1 MMYLTIWKIII
12 SVEVRKCWWL
22 INISV
27 LFFRQQYIK
36 TLKTIKLGN
45 TCYFIMEIPKCSFS
59 FLLVHFYHN
68 DAHFIQ
74 LGWCYFSKNQYLANN
89 TWEKIGNA
97 KNDLKK
103 KIQQQ
108 ILQRFLIAM
117 TNFNILLVKILL
129 FLVKI

>member
-1 MMYLTIWKIII
+1 MYLTIWKIII

-45 TCYFIMEIPKCSFS
+45 TCYFIMEIPKCSFP

-74 LGWCYFSKNQYLANN
+74 LGWCYFSKNQHLASNA
-89 TWEKIGNA
+89 WENIGNA
-97 KNDLKK
+97 TNDVKK
-103 KIQQQ
+103 KNTATNSSKIFNSYDE
-108 ILQRFLIAM
+108 LQYL
-117 TNFNILLVKILL
+117 TG
-129 FLVKI
+129 

>member
-1 MMYLTIWKIII
+1 MYLTIWKIII
-12 SVEVRKCWWL
+12 SVEVRKFWWL

-68 DAHFIQ
+68 DDHFIQ
-74 LGWCYFSKNQYLANN
+74 LGWCYFSKNQHLASNA
-89 TWEKIGNA
+89 WENIGNA
-97 KNDLKK
+97 TNDVKK
-103 KIQQQ
+103 KNTATNSSKIFNSYDE
-108 ILQRFLIAM
+108 LQYL
-117 TNFNILLVKILL
+117 TG
-129 FLVKI
+129 